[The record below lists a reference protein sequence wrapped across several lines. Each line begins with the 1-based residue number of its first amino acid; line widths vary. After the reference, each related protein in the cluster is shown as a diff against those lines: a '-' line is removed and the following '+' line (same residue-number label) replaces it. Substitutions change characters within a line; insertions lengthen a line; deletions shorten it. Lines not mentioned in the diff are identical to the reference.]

1 MLFPLATP
9 GGHDS
14 GFGRDDF
21 LATWPVADG
30 ENLEA
35 YFFFFREDGN
45 MTQNKIDETVST
57 VLSEVVVKF
66 QKLSTKRIGFYLLR
80 NINDRI
86 LSQP

>member
-1 MLFPLATP
+1 
-9 GGHDS
+9 
-14 GFGRDDF
+14 
-21 LATWPVADG
+21 
-30 ENLEA
+30 
-35 YFFFFREDGN
+35 